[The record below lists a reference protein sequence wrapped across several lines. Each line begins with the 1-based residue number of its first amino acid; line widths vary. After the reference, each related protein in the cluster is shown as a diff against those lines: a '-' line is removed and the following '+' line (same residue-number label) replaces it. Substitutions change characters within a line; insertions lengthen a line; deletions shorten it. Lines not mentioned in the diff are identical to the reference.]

1 MKINKGVFVL
11 AAVITLLAFTLI
23 FELSAHADTLDQ
35 TTSITF
41 SESVEIPGRIL
52 PAGTYLFRLANV
64 EGDRNI
70 VQIFNSDGTA
80 LYATLMTI
88 PIDRAEPTGH
98 TTITLAEQGAGKRDV
113 LLKWFYP
120 GSFTGHEFVYSK
132 QEAMEFAQ
140 DKQETIVVNQQ
151 IVPNFR
157 IAGEGR

>member
-35 TTSITF
+35 TTSIRF

-88 PIDRAEPTGH
+88 PIDRAEATGY

-132 QEAMEFAQ
+132 QEAMELAQ